1 MRRQERAC
9 FPSTIPYLPRN
20 YYRFHTD
27 RDWGIATNYNLTL
40 DSGGHH
46 SACHGGLIM
55 RRFLLICITV
65 LTCLTALSGC
75 TKTSAKLPTSADAP
89 TSNFPNEPPLLAV
102 GDDKAAVYA
111 WRGTSSWMID
121 TLDGAGTGIQADS
134 PHPLDCIGNI
144 PVLSVSG
151 SATLTLRFEAT
162 PNRILVRKY
171 KANATN
177 RDTYEEQEVKGTLK
191 VEGGNY
197 LYEVIATW
205 DSSPLRS
212 YSGTA
217 HYAFCTVK

>member
-1 MRRQERAC
+1 
-9 FPSTIPYLPRN
+9 
-20 YYRFHTD
+20 
-27 RDWGIATNYNLTL
+27 
-40 DSGGHH
+40 
-46 SACHGGLIM
+46 M

-65 LTCLTALSGC
+65 LTCLAVLTGC
-75 TKTSAKLPTSADAP
+75 AKTVVTPAEPPVAP
-89 TSNFPNEPPLLAV
+89 VSEFPNKPPLLTV

-111 WRGTSSWMID
+111 WRGTCSW
-121 TLDGAGTGIQADS
+121 TVNRLGGTGVGIQMDS

-191 VEGGNY
+191 VEGGNC

-217 HYAFCTVK
+217 HYAFCIAP